1 MLSIFA
7 DLSGTVLL
15 KKIKYICVGSIA
27 ALVLVYLSAILQ
39 SYSPILVV
47 YYNINISIY
56 LSKRIRITF

>member
-27 ALVLVYLSAILQ
+27 ALVLVYLSAVLQ
-39 SYSPILVV
+39 SYSPILV
-47 YYNINISIY
+47 IIISTFLYIY
-56 LSKRIRITF
+56 PKE